1 MIPGCWAG
9 AYVMAKLGRRYAHKV
24 LCTFLILG
32 WLCIGL
38 AVNTKYLL
46 IGRVLTGFCVGL
58 SGPSASVYIGE
69 ISETKYRG
77 VLLSGISLSISLGI
91 LFIHVLGT
99 FLHWKLTAI
108 ICVVI
113 SFLAY
118 LLVSLVPESPSWLIS
133 QNRTKEA
140 ETAFFW
146 LRGCL
151 HDDIKEFEDMVKK
164 HDATQ
169 SEGNELSVFQK
180 LVINLRKPEFYKP
193 LIIILIFF
201 SSMQLSG
208 VNCIAFYTV
217 ALMKNVLGNDLNE
230 YLSMIIIDVFRVFT
244 SIIAGML
251 LKVMHRRTLT
261 FTSGLGTAF
270 CLIGL
275 ATFMHFTKDLESSL
289 DLSWILLLFMV
300 LYIFFI
306 GCGLFCI
313 PWVLNGEMFPAVS
326 RSFGSAITS
335 SFNFLIFFAVVK
347 SGPDMFEIFGVAGT
361 FMIYGSFLLG
371 GLMVLWFLLPETK
384 SKSLQEIEDFFKT
397 K

>member
-1 MIPGCWAG
+1 MIPGCLIG
-9 AYVMAKLGRRYAHKV
+9 GYIMAKYGRRYVHKV
-24 LCTFLILG
+24 LCSFLIIG
-32 WLCIGL
+32 WLSIGL
-38 AVNTKYLL
+38 AVNTNYLL
-46 IGRVLTGFCVGL
+46 VGRILTGFCVGL

-91 LFIHVLGT
+91 LFIHILGT

-108 ICVVI
+108 ICVII

-118 LLVSLVPESPSWLIS
+118 LLVSLVPESPSWLVS
-133 QNRTKEA
+133 KNRTNEA
-140 ETAFFW
+140 KAAFFW

-151 HDDIKEFEDMVKK
+151 HDDIKEFEDMVQK
-164 HDATQ
+164 HDMIQ
-169 SEGNELSVFQK
+169 IEGNEMGVCRK
-180 LVINLRKPEFYKP
+180 LMINLRKPEFYKP

-230 YLSMIIIDVFRVFT
+230 YLSMIILDIFRVFT
-244 SIIAGML
+244 SIVAGML
-251 LKVMHRRTLT
+251 LKVMYRRTLT
-261 FTSGLGTAF
+261 FTSGLGTAI
-270 CLIGL
+270 CLITL
-275 ATFMHFTKDLESSL
+275 ATFMHLSKDLESS
-289 DLSWILLLFMV
+289 SSITVISLLFLV

-335 SFNFLIFFAVVK
+335 SFNFFVFFVVVK
-347 SGPDMFEIFGVAGT
+347 TGPDMFEILGVAET
-361 FMIYGSFLLG
+361 FMIYGVLLIS
-371 GLMVLWFLLPETK
+371 GLIALWFLLPETK
-384 SKSLQEIEDFFKT
+384 GKSLQEIEEFFK